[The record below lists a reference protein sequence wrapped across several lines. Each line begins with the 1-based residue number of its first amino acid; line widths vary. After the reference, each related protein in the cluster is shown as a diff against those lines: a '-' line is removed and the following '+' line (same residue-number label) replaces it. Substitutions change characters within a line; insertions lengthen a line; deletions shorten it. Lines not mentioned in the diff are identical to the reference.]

1 MKLALKGFRSMN
13 LLEGEYVYGS
23 KNFWQCAG
31 RNIFFVI
38 ASRKK
43 SLYGAS
49 EYFGRIKFHA
59 GKLCVTTPRELALGS
74 SFVTGDVDKVQG
86 APTGRID

>member
-1 MKLALKGFRSMN
+1 MD
-13 LLEGEYVYGS
+13 
-23 KNFWQCAG
+23 
-31 RNIFFVI
+31 
-38 ASRKK
+38 RKISGNAQAEISSS
-43 SLYGAS
+43 SLHLRRDRCEVSS